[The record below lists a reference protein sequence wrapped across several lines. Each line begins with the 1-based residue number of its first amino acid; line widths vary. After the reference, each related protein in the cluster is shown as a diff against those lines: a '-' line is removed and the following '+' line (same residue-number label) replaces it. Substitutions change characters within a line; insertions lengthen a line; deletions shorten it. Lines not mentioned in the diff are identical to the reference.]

1 MTLSTRDW
9 HPPKFDL
16 IRNHTKPHV
25 NREIDRDTQTILGN
39 VGGEPHAIRQ
49 RLWELDRE
57 WHVDRALIAVF
68 SVLGAFTAH
77 RSFQA
82 IRRGNRL
89 SGWRALFWTQMG
101 FLLHHAIRG
110 WCPPVSVLR
119 RIGFRTEKEIAAERT
134 ALEKRLATSAAL

>member
-1 MTLSTRDW
+1 MQTDW

-16 IRNHTKPHV
+16 IRNHTPAHV
-25 NREIDRDTQTILGN
+25 NRGIDKQTVEQLSA
-39 VGGEPHAIRQ
+39 VGDEPHAIRQ
-49 RLWELDRE
+49 RLWALDRE
-57 WHVDRALIAVF
+57 WHLDRALIAVF
-68 SVLGAFTAH
+68 SVVGAFTAH
-77 RSFQA
+77 RSHKAVRQGHRA
-82 IRRGNRL
+82 

-134 ALEKRLATSAAL
+134 ALEKRLAASTAV